1 MPNFPKTEAEVIS
14 LAQSIINGMT
24 NNPDFPSPP
33 VTPAALQASL
43 NSFLGSRDAQTAAY
57 AAAEQSTDVK
67 QGDYE
72 SMTTEMKMML
82 RYAEDAVHGD
92 DSKLSALNW
101 GARREK
107 TPLAAP
113 GQVRLLQVA
122 QLVEGRLTLRWK
134 KPIEGGSPSYYKIE
148 RCERT
153 AGGWALAGTASITEI
168 TLTNQERGKELEY
181 QIIAANRTG
190 DGPPSNRVTV
200 VL

>member
-1 MPNFPKTEAEVIS
+1 MPNFPKTEAEVVS
-14 LAQSIINGMT
+14 LAQSIINGIT
-24 NNPDFPSPP
+24 DNPDFPSPP
-33 VTPAALQASL
+33 IAPAALQASL
-43 NSFLGSRDAQTAAY
+43 NTFIGSRDAQTAAY

-72 SMTTEMKMML
+72 ALITEMKMML
-82 RYAEDAVHGD
+82 RYAEDAVRGD

-122 QLVEGRLTLRWK
+122 RLVAGGLTLRWK
-134 KPIEGGSPSYYKIE
+134 KPIEGGPPSYYKIE
-148 RCERT
+148 RRELA
-153 AGGWALAGTASITEI
+153 AGGWVLAGTASITET
-168 TLTNQERGKELEY
+168 TLTNQERGKEWEY
-181 QIIAANRTG
+181 HVIAVNRAG
-190 DGPPSNRVTV
+190 DGLPSNSVTA